1 MEKFLIFDLG
11 ASSGRAIA
19 GLFKGNAI
27 EFEEIH
33 RFDNRP
39 VFAAGELFWD
49 ILRLY
54 SEVKIGIEICIKK
67 HKKINSMA
75 IDTWGCDF
83 GFIDR
88 KGRLICNP
96 AHYRDL
102 KRHERSVEL
111 HKIISEEELFMQTGG
126 PQDRIMS
133 IYQLFSL
140 KFEKA
145 VEYENA
151 YKFLMIPDILNYFL
165 TGEIS
170 NEFTNATMS
179 IMCDL
184 SKRQWK
190 KEVIEKL
197 GLKEDLFGDIRE
209 PGFELGKTGKS
220 ILEET
225 GAKDLKVIIPPTH
238 DTASAVAGIPIRDNY
253 NTLAFGILG
262 TWCMSGLET
271 EFPVINKKVFESGF
285 GNEGGVEGRNM
296 LLKNITGLWIIQ
308 QCRDR
313 WVKERQNEIS
323 WKEIDEVVFTAP
335 KSDSCID
342 VDESCFGKVQ
352 PDMPEIIRNYCKKS
366 NQAVPQTIGEIAR
379 CFYESLVLKFKYNFD
394 ILKELTKKDVDVI
407 HLIGGGINNKLLCQ
421 WIANALDIPVLA
433 GPSETTSVGNMIF
446 QLKAEGLINN
456 VNEGRRLCMNSFD
469 IKSYEPQDRQYWND
483 KYDRYLK
490 IIRQKNI

>member
-1 MEKFLIFDLG
+1 MEKFLIFDFG
-11 ASSGRAIA
+11 AGSGRAIV
-19 GLFKGNAI
+19 GLFKGNSI

-54 SEVKIGIEICIKK
+54 SEVKIGIEICLKK
-67 HKKINSMA
+67 HKKISSMS

-96 AHYRDL
+96 VHYRDL

-151 YKFLMIPDILNYFL
+151 NKFLMIPDILNYFL
-165 TGEIS
+165 TGEVS

-184 SKRQWK
+184 TKRQWK
-190 KEVIEKL
+190 KEIIKKL
-197 GLKEDLFGDIRE
+197 EFREDLFSIIRE
-209 PGFELGKTGKS
+209 PGFKLGITSKS
-220 ILEET
+220 IFEET
-225 GAKDLKVIIPPTH
+225 GAKDLKVIISPSH
-238 DTASAVAGIPIRDNY
+238 DTAAAVAGIPIRDNFK
-253 NTLAFGILG
+253 TPAFGILG

-271 EFPVINKKVFESGF
+271 EAPIINKQVFESGF
-285 GNEGGVEGRNM
+285 GNEGGVEGKNM

-308 QCRDR
+308 QCRER
-313 WVKERQNEIS
+313 WEKEKQKEIS
-323 WKEIDEVVFTAP
+323 WKEIDENIFAVP
-335 KSDSCID
+335 KSDSYID
-342 VDESCFGKVQ
+342 VDESCFGKMQ
-352 PDMPEIIRNYCKKS
+352 SDMPEIIRNYCKKS
-366 NQAVPQTIGEIAR
+366 NQAVPQTSGEIAR
-379 CFYESLVLKFKYNFD
+379 CFYESLAMKFKYNFD
-394 ILKELTKKDVDVI
+394 ILMELTKKKVEVI
-407 HLIGGGINNKLLCQ
+407 NLIGGGVNNKLLCQ
-421 WIANALDIPVLA
+421 WISNVLNIPVFA

-456 VNEGRRLCMNSFD
+456 VNEGRKLCRNSFD
-469 IKSYEPQDRQYWND
+469 IKAYEPQDNYYWND
-483 KYDRYLK
+483 KYDKYLK
-490 IIRQKNI
+490 IVRQKSI